1 MPAVLLSAEQPDVGT
16 PCDRPWRRP
25 PLRCSAPRLW
35 VATISSSAPV
45 LDPTTGSNLELT
57 VVARDGEQRAE
68 PVVVGAAWD
77 RFEQNGGRGGWA
89 RRGLVPVPDG
99 LGAPGAV
106 LVRKIGDGSTDEAH
120 SVDYIKSVRLAT

>member
-1 MPAVLLSAEQPDVGT
+1 MPPVTAAPRVA
-16 PCDRPWRRP
+16 RW
-25 PLRCSAPRLW
+25 CSAPRLW

-45 LDPTTGSNLELT
+45 VDSATGSNLELT
-57 VVARDGEQRAE
+57 VVARDGEQRST
-68 PVVVGAAWD
+68 PVVVTAAWE

-89 RRGLVPVPDG
+89 RRGLVAVPEG

-106 LVRKIGDGSTDEAH
+106 LVRKIDDGSKDEAH